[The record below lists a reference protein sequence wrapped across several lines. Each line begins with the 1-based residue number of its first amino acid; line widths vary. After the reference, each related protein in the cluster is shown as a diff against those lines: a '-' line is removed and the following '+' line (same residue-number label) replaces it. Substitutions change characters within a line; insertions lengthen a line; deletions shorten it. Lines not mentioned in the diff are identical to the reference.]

1 MCKAAAITIAEVE
14 EIVEVGEIPPEDV
27 HIPHIYVQR
36 VIRGPKYEKRIEASY
51 YNFVLCFS
59 VSVCLCISRYR
70 NKIMG

>member
-27 HIPHIYVQR
+27 HVPHIYVQR

-51 YNFVLCFS
+51 YIFVLCFS
-59 VSVCLCISRYR
+59 VSVCLCICR
-70 NKIMG
+70 